1 MMCQIYACT
10 GKAAKTPYYFEKAHV
25 NVYSIEELCYVIYE
39 DAFLIDSDILSRELV
54 NWIDKECGLTEL
66 SGELYSLINRN
77 AIPQTFV
84 RTILDYVGFYSKD
97 EIKKVES
104 ILDQNVSMNVF
115 EKQKARAD
123 FLVENRHFL
132 LAVKEYEKLLSGLP
146 ESEVDLKSHIYN
158 NLGVTYMHLYQ
169 SDEAADCFKKAYELS
184 NDENAYRNR
193 LAALRLT
200 LSDDDYIRLVS
211 NEENVYRISDT
222 LESELERA
230 KAGFD
235 ESNEARELKEIFALK
250 DSEDDNLY
258 YEKITNLTESIKA
271 DYRDI
276 TLEAEGY

>member
-104 ILDQNVSMNVF
+104 ILNLNVSMNVF
-115 EKQKARAD
+115 EKWKAKAD
-123 FLVENRHFL
+123 FLTENRHFL

-146 ESEVDLKSHIYN
+146 EGEVDLKSRIYN
-158 NLGVTYMHLYQ
+158 NLGVTYMHLYL
-169 SDEAADCFKKAYELS
+169 SDAAIDCFKKAYELN
-184 NDENAYRNR
+184 NDWDAYKNR

-200 LSDDDYIRLVS
+200 LSDDEYIRIVS
-211 NEENVYRISDT
+211 EEENSYRINDT
-222 LESELERA
+222 LESEFERV
-230 KAGFD
+230 KAEFD
-235 ESNEARELKEIFALK
+235 ESPEALNLKEIFALK
-250 DSEDDNLY
+250 DSKDANLY
-258 YEKITNLTESIKA
+258 YEKVTNLTESIKA